1 MLLVLYGFMVR
12 VDVAM
17 GQLFKRYM
25 TTSTII
31 GTPSNH
37 PIRYLAMISPL
48 YQARPLQI
56 VSVNDLVCL
65 DATGNPW

>member
-1 MLLVLYGFMVR
+1 
-12 VDVAM
+12 
-17 GQLFKRYM
+17 M

-31 GTPSNH
+31 GTPSNQ
-37 PIRYLAMISPL
+37 PIRYLPMICLL
-48 YQARPLQI
+48 YQSRPFQI